1 MTTINAIES
10 KLKAIDEY
18 YAQLMNYRQYSQE
31 SLKNDA
37 TLKGALE
44 RYLYLICQSAID
56 LGEAVIAFKDFYRPT
71 SYADVFETL
80 KEKNI
85 ISIELAQKMIKMT
98 GFRNSIIHDYQ
109 KFDFGIAYEVLMSGI
124 DDIKEFESIIKKYL
138 NL

>member
-18 YAQLMNYRQYSQE
+18 YAQLMNYRQHSQE
-31 SLKNDA
+31 SLKDDA

-56 LGEAVIAFKDFYRPT
+56 LGEAVIAFKDFYRPA

-80 KEKNI
+80 KEKNVI
-85 ISIELAQKMIKMT
+85 PIQLAQKMIKMT
-98 GFRNSIIHDYQ
+98 GFRNSITHDYQ